1 MNSFQTALSAVLPMF
16 VMLVMGN
23 FLKRIKMVD
32 EHTLNKMNTLCFK
45 TFLSISLYYN
55 IYRANIAEVFNGKLL
70 MFAVI
75 TQFIILGI
83 SFIAAIPVTKGKKKR
98 GALIHGIFHTNFV
111 IFGTL
116 IGTALCGEGN
126 IGAISLL
133 IAVIVPVQNILSVI
147 TLEMFREGGKISFKQ
162 IAKGVIKNP
171 YVIAAILGCLTHLFG
186 IRYPDLIANIFR
198 DLGRCGTPV
207 ALIVMGGLFNFGA
220 VYENIK
226 SIITGVVFRLIVV
239 PAILIPISIWLGFR
253 GGDLIGLMCIFVAPC
268 AITSF
273 NLASAMDSD
282 ADLAAQ
288 LVVFTSVASIFT
300 IFIWIFTLSQL
311 KLF

>member
-186 IRYPDLIANIFR
+186 IRYPDLIVNIFR

-268 AITSF
+268 ATTSF

>member
-147 TLEMFREGGKISFKQ
+147 TLEMFREGGKINFKQ

-186 IRYPDLIANIFR
+186 IRYPDLIVNIFR

>member
-55 IYRANIAEVFNGKLL
+55 IYGANIAEVFNGKLL

-75 TQFIILGI
+75 TQFIIPGI

-98 GALIHGIFHTNFV
+98 GALIGIFHTNFV

-186 IRYPDLIANIFR
+186 IKYPDLIANIFR

-226 SIITGVVFRLIVV
+226 SIVTGVVCRLIIV

-288 LVVFTSVASIFT
+288 LVVFTSVVSIFT

-311 KLF
+311 GLI

>member
-220 VYENIK
+220 VYENVK
-226 SIITGVVFRLIVV
+226 SIITGVVFRLIIV
-239 PAILIPISIWLGFR
+239 PAILIPVSIWLGFR

-273 NLASAMDSD
+273 NLANAMDSD

>member
-147 TLEMFREGGKISFKQ
+147 TLEMFREGRKISFKQ

-220 VYENIK
+220 VYDNIK
-226 SIITGVVFRLIVV
+226 SIITGVVFRLIIV
-239 PAILIPISIWLGFR
+239 PAILIPVSIWLGFR

>member
-75 TQFIILGI
+75 AQFIILGI

-186 IRYPDLIANIFR
+186 IKYPDLIANIFR

-226 SIITGVVFRLIVV
+226 SIMTGVVCRLIIV

-288 LVVFTSVASIFT
+288 LVVFTSVVSIFT

-311 KLF
+311 GLI